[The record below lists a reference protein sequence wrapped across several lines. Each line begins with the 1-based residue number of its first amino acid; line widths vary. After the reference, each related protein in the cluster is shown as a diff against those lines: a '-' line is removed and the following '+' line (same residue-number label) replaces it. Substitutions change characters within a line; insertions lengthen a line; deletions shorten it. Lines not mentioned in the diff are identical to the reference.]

1 MTEKKRKLP
10 TALLF
15 PLATALLLIVLEI
28 SALFPSNITP
38 LERLDFAA
46 RDFYMRTRGT
56 QPVDERIVIVAI
68 DDFSFNWTGLSWP
81 WKRTYL
87 AKIVNTL
94 NDAGAEVIGLDVFLF
109 EEDLEGDPVLA
120 AAFAETPI
128 SVNVIQ
134 KYSDQQ
140 GVTSLRLPRP
150 AYMESLDGLG
160 ITSILLDDDAIAR
173 GLMAQTSYLDQT
185 YYNWALETARLY
197 LGAPEISTSSPS
209 SLNLNGSQIPLQGN
223 QFLVNYRGPAETYPT
238 YSAAKVVLGDYPV
251 ENFRDKIVLIGAT
264 SITLQ
269 DVYPTPFSSRIR
281 TPGVEIVA
289 TAVDS
294 LINQNY
300 LRVAPFWVN
309 LLLIVLAA
317 ILSRFIVRLPRP
329 NQVISLMAGSMLL
342 YLALSYLVFVRVGL
356 YLPFMAP
363 ETMLFLGVIM
373 PTLEQAVTQ
382 EIEKRRVRNLFM
394 RFISPEMVS
403 QMLESQD
410 MSALNKRSELTILF
424 SDIRNFTGMS
434 EKLTPDG
441 VVALLNPYLDVMTT
455 VIHKHGGTVD
465 KYEGDAIVA
474 FFGAP
479 MAYADHAKRAARA
492 ALEMRLALVQLK
504 EGWREAGILPETFD
518 IGIGL
523 NTGDVFVGLLGS
535 EQRVNYTI
543 IGDNANLAARLQD
556 LTKQYGYHTIISEST
571 HNAIKDE
578 FETEFIEAVQVKGK
592 SLSVKIYKLLEGK
605 GLNGVKV

>member
-1 MTEKKRKLP
+1 MPEKKKNIRQVLVQ
-10 TALLF
+10 LGL
-15 PLATALLLIVLEI
+15 ALLLIALEI
-28 SALFPSNITP
+28 GALYPTIITP
-38 LERLDFAA
+38 LKRGDLAA
-46 RDFYMRTRGT
+46 RDFYMRLRGK

-68 DDFSFNWTGLSWP
+68 DDFSFNWTGYSWP
-81 WKRTYL
+81 WSREYMAEL
-87 AKIVNTL
+87 INAL
-94 NDAGAEVIGLDVFLF
+94 NDAGAQVIGLDVFLF
-109 EEDLEGDPVLA
+109 EEDPEGDPALA
-120 AAFAETPI
+120 AAFAKTPI

-134 KYSDQQ
+134 KYTDQQ
-140 GVTSLRLPRP
+140 GVTSLRLPQT
-150 AYMESLDGLG
+150 AYREILDGLG
-160 ITSILLDDDAIAR
+160 ITSVLLDDDAIAR
-173 GLMAQTSYLDQT
+173 GLMAETSYLDQT

-197 LGAPEISTSSPS
+197 LGAAPITKNSPTSLL
-209 SLNLNGSQIPLQGN
+209 LNDSEVPLHDN
-223 QFLVNYRGPAETYPT
+223 QFLVNYRGPAGTYPT
-238 YSAAKVVLGDYPV
+238 YSAAKVVLGDYPA

-300 LRVAPFWVN
+300 LHVAPFWVT
-309 LLLIVLAA
+309 LLLILAA
-317 ILSRFIVRLPRP
+317 AVASRFIIRLPRP
-329 NQVISLMAGSMLL
+329 TQIISLMLGAMLL
-342 YLALSYLVFVRVGL
+342 YTGISYFIFARSGL
-356 YLPFMAP
+356 YLPFTSP
-363 ETMLFLGVIM
+363 ELMLFLGVIL

-394 RFISPEMVS
+394 RFISPEMVT
-403 QMLESQD
+403 QMLETQD
-410 MSALNKRSELTILF
+410 MRALNKRSELTILF
-424 SDIRNFTGMS
+424 SDIRNFTGIS

-479 MAYADHAKRAARA
+479 MYYADHAKRAARA
-492 ALEMRLALVQLK
+492 ALEMRLELVKLK
-504 EGWREAGILPETFD
+504 EGWRAAGILPESFD

-543 IGDNANLAARLQD
+543 IGDNANLASRLQD
-556 LTKQYGYHTIISEST
+556 LTKEYGYHTIISEST
-571 HNAIKDE
+571 YAAIKDE
-578 FETEFIEAVQVKGK
+578 FETEFIEAVHVKGK
-592 SLSVKIYKLLEGK
+592 SQAVKIYKLLG
-605 GLNGVKV
+605 

>member
-1 MTEKKRKLP
+1 MKKYRGSFSRHLVVQIII
-10 TALLF
+10 
-15 PLATALLLIVLEI
+15 ALLLATLEI
-28 SALFPSNITP
+28 IAVFPSNITP
-38 LERLDFAA
+38 LERADLAA
-46 RDFYMRTRGT
+46 RDFFIRVRGV

-68 DDFSFNWTGLSWP
+68 DDFSFNWTGYQWP
-81 WKRTYL
+81 WPRTYL
-87 AKIVNTL
+87 AEIVTWL

-109 EEDLEGDPVLA
+109 EEDPAGDPTLA
-120 AAFAETPI
+120 AAFAETPHAI
-128 SVNVIQ
+128 NVIQ
-134 KYSDQQ
+134 KFTDQQ
-140 GVTSLRLPRP
+140 GVTSLRLPQSE
-150 AYMESLDGLG
+150 YENSFDGLG

-173 GLMAQTSYLDQT
+173 GLLSQTSYLDQT
-185 YYNWALETARLY
+185 YNNWALETARLY
-197 LGAPEISTSSPS
+197 LNAPEITKNTQTT
-209 SLNLNGSQIPLQGN
+209 LLMNGTEIPLKN
-223 QFLVNYRGPAETYPT
+223 DQFLINYRGPAETYPT
-238 YSAAKVVLGDYPV
+238 YSAARVVLGDYPA
-251 ENFRDKIVLIGAT
+251 EDFKGKIVLIGAT

-269 DVYPTPFSSRIR
+269 DVYPTPFSSRVR

-294 LINQNY
+294 LINQNF

-309 LLLIVLAA
+309 LALILLAA
-317 ILSRFIVRLPRP
+317 IVSQLIIRLNRPGQIV
-329 NQVISLMAGSMLL
+329 SLLTGSM
-342 YLALSYLVFVRVGL
+342 VFYVTAAYIVFLKSGL

-363 ETMLFLGVIM
+363 ETMLFSGVII
-373 PTLEQAVTQ
+373 PTLEEAVTQ

-394 RFISPEMVS
+394 RFISPDMVT
-403 QMLESQD
+403 QMLETQD
-410 MSALNKRSELTILF
+410 MSELNKRSELTILF

-441 VVALLNPYLDVMTT
+441 VVALLNPYLEVMTT

-479 MAYADHAKRAARA
+479 MHYADHAKRAARA
-492 ALEMRLALVQLK
+492 ALEMRLELVKLK
-504 EGWREAGILPETFD
+504 EGWQEAGILPENFD

-556 LTKQYGYHTIISEST
+556 LTKEYGYHTLISEST

-578 FETEFIEAVQVKGK
+578 FKTEFIEAVQVKGK
-592 SLSVKIYKLLEGK
+592 SQTVKLYKLLK
-605 GLNGVKV
+605 RKTL

>member
-1 MTEKKRKLP
+1 MSEKIPRISSNII
-10 TALLF
+10 F
-15 PLATALLLIVLEI
+15 QLATALLLIALEI
-28 SALFPSNITP
+28 SALFPSIITP

-46 RDFYMRTRGT
+46 RDFYIRARGT
-56 QPVDERIVIVAI
+56 QPLDERIVIVAI
-68 DDFSFNWTGLSWP
+68 DDFSFNWTGYQWP
-81 WKRTYL
+81 WPRTYM
-87 AKIVNTL
+87 AEIVNAL
-94 NDAGAEVIGLDVFLF
+94 NEAGAQVIGLDVFLF
-109 EEDLEGDPVLA
+109 EEDPAGDEALA
-120 AAFAETPI
+120 EAFAQTPY

-140 GVTSLRLPRP
+140 GVTSLRLPQS
-150 AYMESLDGLG
+150 AYKDRFDGLG
-160 ITSILLDDDAIAR
+160 ITSILLDDDAITR

-185 YYNWALETARLY
+185 YYNWAFETARLY
-197 LGAPEISTSSPS
+197 LGAPEISKSSSS
-209 SLNLNGSQIPLQGN
+209 SLLLNGSEIPLQRN
-223 QFLVNYRGPAETYPT
+223 QFLVNYRGPAETYPI
-238 YSAAKVVLGDYPV
+238 YSAAKVVLGDYPA
-251 ENFRDKIVLIGAT
+251 ENFKDKIVLIGAT

-269 DVYPTPFSSRIR
+269 DIYPTPFSSRVR

-294 LINQNY
+294 LINKNY

-309 LLLIVLAA
+309 LLLILLAT
-317 ILSRFIVRLPRP
+317 ILSRIIVRLPRP
-329 NQVISLMAGSMLL
+329 SQVIGLMAGSMLL
-342 YLALSYLVFVRVGL
+342 YVALSYLVFLRVGL

-394 RFISPEMVS
+394 RFISPEMVT
-403 QMLESQD
+403 QMLETQE
-410 MSALNKRSELTILF
+410 MSALNRRSELTILF

-434 EKLTPDG
+434 EKLTPDS

-479 MAYADHAKRAARA
+479 LHYPDHAKRAARA

-523 NTGDVFVGLLGS
+523 NTGDVFVGLIGS

-556 LTKQYGYHTIISEST
+556 LTKQYDYHTIISEST

-578 FETEFIEAVQVKGK
+578 FKTEFIETVQVKGK
-592 SLSVKIYKLLEGK
+592 SQAVKIYKLLEARGK
-605 GLNGVKV
+605 

>member
-1 MTEKKRKLP
+1 MTETKPKFSRQLI
-10 TALLF
+10 F
-15 PLATALLLIVLEI
+15 QIATALILIALEI
-28 SALFPSNITP
+28 IALFPSSITP
-38 LERLDFAA
+38 LERGDLAA
-46 RDFYMRTRGT
+46 RDFYMRVRGE

-81 WKRTYL
+81 WSRAYFAEL
-87 AKIVNTL
+87 VNAL
-94 NDAGAEVIGLDVFLF
+94 NEAGAEVIGLDVFLF
-109 EEDLEGDPVLA
+109 EEAPDEGGDAALA
-120 AAFAETPI
+120 AAFEVTPI
-128 SVNVIQ
+128 AVNVIQ
-134 KYSDQQ
+134 RYIDQQ
-140 GVTSLRLPRP
+140 GVVSLRVPRP
-150 AYMESLDGLG
+150 VYENSFDGLG

-173 GLMAQTSYLDQT
+173 GLMAQTSYLDQP

-197 LGAPEISTSSPS
+197 LGAPEITSTSPT
-209 SLNLNGSQIPLQGN
+209 SLLLNDSQIPLRGN
-223 QFLVNYRGPAETYPT
+223 QLLVNYRGPAGTYPT
-238 YSAAKVVLGDYPV
+238 YSAAQVVLGDYPA
-251 ENFRDKIVLIGAT
+251 ENFKDKIVLIGAT

-269 DVYPTPFSSRIR
+269 DIYPTPFSSRVR

-300 LRVAPFWVN
+300 LRVAPAWVN
-309 LLLIVLAA
+309 LLLILLAA
-317 ILSRFIVRLPRP
+317 ILSRNIVRLPRP
-329 NQVISLMAGSMLL
+329 SQVVSVMALSMLL
-342 YLALSYLVFVRVGL
+342 YIGASYLVFLNAGL
-356 YLPFMAP
+356 YLPFTAP
-363 ETMLFLGVIM
+363 ELMLFLGVIM

-479 MAYADHAKRAARA
+479 MHYADHAKRAARA
-492 ALEMRLALVQLK
+492 ALEMRLELVKLK
-504 EGWREAGILPETFD
+504 EGWREAGMLPETFD

-556 LTKQYGYHTIISEST
+556 LTKEYGHHTLISEST

-592 SLSVKIYKLLEGK
+592 RQAVKVYKLVGESWD
-605 GLNGVKV
+605 

>member
-1 MTEKKRKLP
+1 MPEKKQRISRQF
-10 TALLF
+10 LLQV
-15 PLATALLLIVLEI
+15 ATALLLIVLEI

-38 LERLDFAA
+38 IERADLAA
-46 RDFYMRTRGT
+46 RDFYMRLRGT

-68 DDFSFNWTGLSWP
+68 DDFSFNWTGYPWP
-81 WKRTYL
+81 WPRAYM
-87 AKIVNTL
+87 AEIVAWL
-94 NDAGAEVIGLDVFLF
+94 NEAGAEVIGLDVFLF
-109 EEDLEGDPVLA
+109 EEDPEGDEALA
-120 AAFAETPI
+120 AALAETPSTI
-128 SVNVIQ
+128 NVIQ
-134 KYSDQQ
+134 KFTDQQ
-140 GVTSLRLPRP
+140 GVTSLRLPQAIYRD
-150 AYMESLDGLG
+150 AFDGLG
-160 ITSILLDDDAIAR
+160 ITAIQLDDDAIAR
-173 GLMAQTSYLDQT
+173 NLIAQSSFLEQN
-185 YYNWALETARLY
+185 YYNWAFEVARLAQN
-197 LGAPEISTSSPS
+197 APEITQSSATG
-209 SLNLNGSQIPLQGN
+209 LTLNGEEVPLQSN
-223 QFLVNYRGPAETYPT
+223 QFLINYRGPAESYPT
-238 YSAAKVVLGDYPV
+238 YSAARIVLGDYPAK
-251 ENFRDKIVLIGAT
+251 NFKDKIVLIGAT

-269 DVYPTPFSSRIR
+269 DIYPTPFSSRIR

-294 LINQNY
+294 LLNQNY
-300 LRVAPFWVN
+300 LHVAPFWVN
-309 LLLIVLAA
+309 LLLILLAA

-329 NQVISLMAGSMLL
+329 SQIISLMAGSMLL
-342 YLALSYLVFVRVGL
+342 YLGLSYLIFLQRGL

-373 PTLEQAVTQ
+373 PTLQQAVTQ

-394 RFISPEMVS
+394 RFISPEMVT
-403 QMLESQD
+403 QMLETQD

-441 VVALLNPYLDVMTT
+441 VVALLNPYLDVMTHI
-455 VIHKHGGTVD
+455 IHKHGGTVD

-474 FFGAP
+474 FFGEP
-479 MAYADHAKRAARA
+479 IHYADHAKRAARA
-492 ALEMRLALVQLK
+492 ALDMRLALVQLK
-504 EGWREAGILPETFD
+504 EDWAKSGILPETFD

-571 HNAIKDE
+571 HKAIKDE
-578 FETEFIEAVQVKGK
+578 FATEFIEAVQVKGK
-592 SLSVKIYKLLEGK
+592 SQTVKIYKLLGE
-605 GLNGVKV
+605 V

>member
-1 MTEKKRKLP
+1 MSEKKPRISRQVVFQIM
-10 TALLF
+10 TALV
-15 PLATALLLIVLEI
+15 LIVLEI
-28 SALFPSNITP
+28 SALFPSTITP
-38 LERLDFAA
+38 FKRFDLAA
-46 RDFYMRTRGT
+46 RDFYMRARGT

-68 DDFSFNWTGLSWP
+68 DDFSFNWTGYQWP
-81 WKRTYL
+81 WPRTYM
-87 AKIVNTL
+87 AEIVDWL
-94 NDAGAEVIGLDVFLF
+94 NEAGAEVIGLDVFLF
-109 EEDLEGDPVLA
+109 EEDPIGDEALA
-120 AAFAETPI
+120 AAFAQTPY

-140 GVTSLRLPRP
+140 GVTSLRLPQS
-150 AYMESLDGLG
+150 AYKDHFDGLG
-160 ITSILLDDDAIAR
+160 ITSIFLDDDAIAR
-173 GLMAQTSYLDQT
+173 GLMTKTSYLDQT
-185 YYNWALETARLY
+185 YYNWAFETARLS
-197 LGAPEISTSSPS
+197 LGAPEISAITPTS
-209 SLNLNGSQIPLQGN
+209 LLLNGSEIPLQGN
-223 QFLVNYRGPAETYPT
+223 QFLVNYRGPAGTYPT
-238 YSAAKVVLGDYPV
+238 YSAAHVVLGDYPA
-251 ENFRDKIVLIGAT
+251 ENFKDKIVLIGAT
-264 SITLQ
+264 TITLQ
-269 DVYPTPFSSRIR
+269 DVYPTPFSSRVR
-281 TPGVEIVA
+281 TPGVEIIA

-300 LRVAPFWVN
+300 LRVAPIWIN
-309 LLLIVLAA
+309 LLFILLAA
-317 ILSRFIVRLPRP
+317 LLSRFIVRLPRP
-329 NQVISLMAGSMLL
+329 NQVVSLMAGSMLL
-342 YLALSYLVFVRVGL
+342 YLALSYLTFLRAGL

-382 EIEKRRVRNLFM
+382 EIEKRPVRNLFM
-394 RFISPEMVS
+394 RFISPEMVT
-403 QMLESQD
+403 QMLETQD

-441 VVALLNPYLDVMTT
+441 VVALLNPYLDVMTHI
-455 VIHKHGGTVD
+455 IHKNGGTVD

-474 FFGAP
+474 FFGEP
-479 MAYADHAKRAARA
+479 IHYADHAKRAARA
-492 ALEMRLALVQLK
+492 ALDMRVALVKLK
-504 EGWREAGILPETFD
+504 EGWREAGILPENFD

-592 SLSVKIYKLLEGK
+592 SQTVKIYKLLIGK
-605 GLNGVKV
+605 A

>member
-1 MTEKKRKLP
+1 MSEKKR
-10 TALLF
+10 TFSTQLLF
-15 PLATALLLIVLEI
+15 QLATALLLIILEI

-38 LERLDFAA
+38 IERGDLAA
-46 RDFYMRTRGT
+46 RDFYMRVRGK
-56 QPVDERIVIVAI
+56 QPIDERIVIVAI
-68 DDFSFNWTGLSWP
+68 DDFSFNWTGYQWP
-81 WKRTYL
+81 WPRAYF
-87 AKIVNTL
+87 AEIVNTL
-94 NDAGAEVIGLDVFLF
+94 NDADAAVIGLDVFLF
-109 EEDLEGDPVLA
+109 EEDAEGDPLLA
-120 AAFAETPI
+120 KAFAETQT

-134 KYSDQQ
+134 KFSDQQ
-140 GVTSLRLPRP
+140 GVTSLRLPQDD
-150 AYMESLDGLG
+150 YQESFDGLG

-173 GLMAQTSYLDQT
+173 GLMAQTNYLDQT
-185 YYNWALETARLY
+185 YYNWAIETARLY
-197 LGAPEISTSSPS
+197 LGAPEISTISPTTLL
-209 SLNLNGSQIPLQGN
+209 LNNSYIPLQSN
-223 QFLVNYRGPAETYPT
+223 QLIINYRGPAESYPT
-238 YSAAKVVLGDYPV
+238 YSAAKVVLGDYPP
-251 ENFRDKIVLIGAT
+251 ETFEGKIVLIGAT

-269 DVYPTPFSSRIR
+269 DIYPTPFSSRVR

-294 LINQNY
+294 LINKNY
-300 LRVAPFWVN
+300 LRVAPAWVN
-309 LLLIVLAA
+309 LLLILLAA
-317 ILSRFIVRLPRP
+317 ILASFIIRLSRPGQI
-329 NQVISLMAGSMLL
+329 IILMFGSMLL
-342 YLALSYLVFVRVGL
+342 YLAASYFVFLKAGL
-356 YLPFMAP
+356 YLPFTAP
-363 ETMLFLGVIM
+363 ELMLFLGVTL

-394 RFISPEMVS
+394 RFISPEMVA
-403 QMLESQD
+403 QMLETQD
-410 MSALNKRSELTILF
+410 MHALNQRDELTILF

-479 MAYADHAKRAARA
+479 IHYADHAKRAARA
-492 ALEMRLALVQLK
+492 ALDMRLELVKLK
-504 EGWREAGILPETFD
+504 EGWRKAGILPETFD

-556 LTKQYGYHTIISEST
+556 LTKEYGYHTLISEST
-571 HNAIKDE
+571 HDAISDE
-578 FETEFIEAVQVKGK
+578 FETEFIEAVYVKGK
-592 SLSVKIYKLLEGK
+592 SQAVNLYKLLGK
-605 GLNGVKV
+605 KGR